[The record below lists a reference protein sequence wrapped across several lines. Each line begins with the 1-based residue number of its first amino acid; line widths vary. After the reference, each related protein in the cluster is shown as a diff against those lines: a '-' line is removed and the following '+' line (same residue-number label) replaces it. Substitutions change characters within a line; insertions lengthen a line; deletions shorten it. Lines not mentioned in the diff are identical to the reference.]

1 MTVEDLQ
8 DKLHG
13 DGTLRGGYAVVWD
26 GTKGS
31 ASGTKY
37 LDADDQIAAVPTKVD
52 GSGLSLRDRVRAA
65 FEDIGPATIREVTNA
80 IDADLYKVNA
90 TVSNMR
96 KSGELVLVR
105 HRRIE
110 VPKFGARMVAVY
122 GIAS

>member
-1 MTVEDLQ
+1 MRIEDLQ
-8 DKLHG
+8 AQLHG
-13 DGTLRGGYAVVWD
+13 DGTLRSGYVVVWN
-26 GTKGS
+26 GTRDS
-31 ASGTKY
+31 ASGTPY
-37 LDADDQIAAVPTKVD
+37 LDADDQVAAVPSKVD
-52 GSGLSLRDRVRAA
+52 GRGLTLRDRVRAQ
-65 FEDIGPATIREVTNA
+65 FEDFGRATIREVATQ
-80 IDADLYKVNA
+80 IGADLFRVNA